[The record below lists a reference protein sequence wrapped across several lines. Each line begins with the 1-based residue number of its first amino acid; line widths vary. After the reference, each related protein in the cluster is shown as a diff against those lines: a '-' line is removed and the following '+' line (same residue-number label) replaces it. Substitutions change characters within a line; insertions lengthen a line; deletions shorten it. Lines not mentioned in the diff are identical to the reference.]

1 MIGRSVVIEKQVEE
15 KELKVLIKFNWE
27 LFLKGWEEHQEE
39 IESYLVSLSFKKFQ
53 ITLEI
58 SELCQS
64 EFRFW
69 QDSVK

>member
-27 LFLKGWEEHQEE
+27 LFLKGWEVHQEE

-53 ITLEI
+53 
-58 SELCQS
+58 
-64 EFRFW
+64 
-69 QDSVK
+69 